1 MGEHMVKRVV
11 KKNGDEI
18 FPLGL
23 GAMRL
28 PTKNNSI
35 DREKAREYILYAL
48 DNGINY
54 IDTAYA
60 YHGGKSE
67 SFLGEILSLLD
78 SEGVKYRDKVK
89 LSTKLPSWMVRSRGD
104 MDAFLNEQL
113 RKLQTDC
120 IDYYYLHNIDL
131 STVQRL
137 KGLGVYE
144 FLEKAREDG
153 KIKNIGF
160 SYHGSPDEFNALI
173 DDYPWDMVLVQ
184 YNYADVN
191 TQAGIRGIRY
201 AYENDVA
208 VFIMEPLKGG
218 ILAGELPKD
227 VDDLFKGVDSNK
239 SSVDW
244 ALSWI
249 LNQKEIT
256 CVLSGMGS
264 LDEIKENMAIADRV
278 EVDSLSDDELNIL
291 NKAQNIFNSMMK
303 INCTG
308 CGYCLPC
315 PKGVNISDCFK
326 IYNEKFL
333 FNKKGIGPV
342 SGAMM
347 NYYMVVGGIT
357 NKQSSAGLCNHCGRC
372 KRLCPQSLDIPNEL
386 DKVKSEFE
394 RFGFDYQIKFIK
406 KIAMP
411 SINKISK
418 IFDFFKHS

>member
-1 MGEHMVKRVV
+1 MVKRVV
-11 KKNGDEI
+11 KKNGDEL

-35 DREKAREYILYAL
+35 DREVAKEYILYAI
-48 DNGINY
+48 DNGVNY

-60 YHGGKSE
+60 YHGGESE
-67 SFLGEILSLLD
+67 SFLGEILSLSGAD
-78 SEGVKYRDKVK
+78 EVKYRDKVK
-89 LSTKLPSWMVRSRGD
+89 ISTKSPSWMVRSRED
-104 MDAFLNEQL
+104 FDAFLNEQL
-113 RKLQTDC
+113 KRLQTDC
-120 IDYYYLHNIDL
+120 IDYYYLHSIDL
-131 STVQRL
+131 STLNRL
-137 KGLGVYE
+137 KKLGAYE
-144 FLEKAREDG
+144 FLKKARADG

-160 SYHGSPDEFNALI
+160 SYHGAPNEFNDVI
-173 DDYPWDMVLVQ
+173 DDFDWDMALVQ
-184 YNYADVN
+184 YNYVDVN
-191 TQAGIRGIRY
+191 AQAGIRGIRY

-208 VFIMEPLKGG
+208 VFVMEPLKGG
-218 ILAGELPKD
+218 ILAGELPKE
-227 VDDLFKGVDSNK
+227 VDDLFFTVSNK

-249 LNQKEIT
+249 FNQKEIT

-264 LDEIKENMAIADRV
+264 LDEIKENMAIAERV
-278 EVDSLSDDELNIL
+278 ETGSLSDDELDVL
-291 NKAQNIFNSMMK
+291 NKAQAIFDSMMK

-315 PKGVNISDCFK
+315 PKGVNIPDCFNV
-326 IYNEKFL
+326 YNEKYL
-333 FNKKGIGPV
+333 FNKKVFGIIPH
-342 SGAMM
+342 AMV

-386 DKVKSEFE
+386 DRVKSEFE
-394 RFGFDYQIKFIK
+394 LIGFNYHIKFIRN
-406 KIAMP
+406 IAMP

-418 IFDFFKHS
+418 VFDFFKHF